1 MCIVVCHGIWLRDT
15 ERREKRDGWSSVV
28 FWCSKEQKGSCAQ
41 EASCKNKTRRRAGG
55 VIMTGERERERK
67 EYDTQNRERSLE
79 KIVTSLMG
87 VGNRVEMSVGHIG
100 MAGKNIGKHTYA

>member
-1 MCIVVCHGIWLRDT
+1 
-15 ERREKRDGWSSVV
+15 
-28 FWCSKEQKGSCAQ
+28 
-41 EASCKNKTRRRAGG
+41 
-55 VIMTGERERERK
+55 MTGERERERK